1 VASELPLPKDRNL
14 YLPRKV
20 DQTSMNTLTKSIL
33 EINQNDEHLKRL
45 YGVYDLDY
53 KPKPIV
59 LYIDSYGGLV
69 YQCFG
74 LLGVM
79 EKSETPIHTVA
90 TGAAMS
96 CAFMILICGHKRFAY
111 ELATP
116 LYHQISGGLFGKVQ
130 DMEESLGETKRLQET
145 MEELVLEKTQITKR
159 KLQTILKNKTD
170 WYMTAA
176 EALKLGV
183 IDEIL

>member
-1 VASELPLPKDRNL
+1 
-14 YLPRKV
+14 
-20 DQTSMNTLTKSIL
+20 
-33 EINQNDEHLKRL
+33 
-45 YGVYDLDY
+45 
-53 KPKPIV
+53 
-59 LYIDSYGGLV
+59 
-69 YQCFG
+69 
-74 LLGVM
+74 
-79 EKSETPIHTVA
+79 
-90 TGAAMS
+90 
-96 CAFMILICGHKRFAY
+96 MILICGHKRFAY